1 MDEMITRIVEIER
14 QCSADIEQAR
24 LEYAKNIAAHQ
35 IHLEEKK
42 ASEFSRITTEENTRL
57 TQTIIEAKK
66 QIEAAS
72 AAFRR
77 DSESLFQNPDL
88 NEAIKKDMISILLG
102 S

>member
-1 MDEMITRIVEIER
+1 MDEMITRIVESER

-24 LEYAKNIAAHQ
+24 LEYEKNIEAHQ
-35 IHLEEKK
+35 TRLEEKK
-42 ASEFSRITTEENTRL
+42 SIEINRITTEENTRL
-57 TQTIIEAKK
+57 TQTVFEAKK
-66 QIEAAS
+66 QIETAS

-77 DSESLFQNPDL
+77 DSESLFQNPYL